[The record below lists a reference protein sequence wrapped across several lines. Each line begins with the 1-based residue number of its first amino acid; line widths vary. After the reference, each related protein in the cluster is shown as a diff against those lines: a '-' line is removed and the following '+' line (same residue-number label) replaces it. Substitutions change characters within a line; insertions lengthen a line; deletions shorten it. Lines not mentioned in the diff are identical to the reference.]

1 MSDQLQDLDLSGN
14 SLDIALIDNLILFE
28 YLDGDLLL
36 GGQMD
41 SQEDLAEGSLS
52 EFLAYLISSLLSP

>member
-1 MSDQLQDLDLSGN
+1 MSDQLQDLDLSGY

-28 YLDGDLLL
+28 YLDGHLLL

-52 EFLAYLISSLLSP
+52 EFLTFLSCRLLSP

>member
-1 MSDQLQDLDLSGN
+1 MSDQLQDLDLSGY

-28 YLDGDLLL
+28 YLDGHLLL

-41 SQEDLAEGSLS
+41 SQEDLAEGSFS
-52 EFLAYLISSLLSP
+52 EFLTCLSSSLLSP